1 MIHSSNLAKIIKYRL
16 LFSYVGEDMV
26 RNESVEELVDRLV
39 NKFEKE
45 TAVDTPQ
52 IKNEQQ
58 SSFRYLTDD
67 NEIKSVLTSK
77 IKTIMDVPEEA
88 KMVDG
93 ADVLS
98 GLGDAKVIESVIQKH
113 IQTRKFENK

>member
-1 MIHSSNLAKIIKYRL
+1 M
-16 LFSYVGEDMV
+16 VG
-26 RNESVEELVDRLV
+26 NESIEKLVDRLV

-45 TAVDTPQ
+45 TVADTPQ

-58 SSFRYLTDD
+58 LPFRYLTDND
-67 NEIKSVLTSK
+67 EIKSVLTSK
-77 IKTIMDVPEEA
+77 VKTIINVPEEA

-93 ADVLS
+93 TNVLS
-98 GLGDAKVIESVIQKH
+98 GLGDTTTIERVIQKH